1 MTAHYHLCMRIELR
15 NLAGRRLGQIDV
27 DPLTRPVRVA
37 LPRAAHPGESTD
49 VFLRW
54 DEAIDDAGA
63 LRRCVICGC
72 DELYVRKSTPQVTP
86 FIILLAFIGALVAAL
101 GFANHPAAIAALILL
116 LVVDIATLIVARRR
130 LHCYRCHATFTGA
143 TIARYMRPWD
153 RAVVERMKQA
163 RPEELEP
170 FPAVLADALPM
181 QLPTKEASA

>member
-15 NLAGRRLGQIDV
+15 NLAGRRLGQIEV
-27 DPLTRPVRVA
+27 DPSTRPVRVA

-116 LVVDIATLIVARRR
+116 LVVDIATLIVA
-130 LHCYRCHATFTGA
+130 TFTGA